1 MYITP
6 NSYGDGTIGEFFEF
20 LLNIITAP
28 IRLTLR
34 KLFPKAFPASK
45 PLSTQYV
52 VTAEDI
58 EIQTADNKTFVC
70 TVNCRVSCPANKINY
85 DKSREAIT
93 MALKVVGSSMTYD
106 EIIHGLKTL
115 LEGAMK
121 WDKMPELLGEDVEL
135 YTTSIFPI
143 TNS

>member
-20 LLNIITAP
+20 ILNIITAP
-28 IRLTLR
+28 IRLALR

-70 TVNCRVSCPANKINY
+70 TVNCRVSCPVDKINY
-85 DKSREAIT
+85 DKAREAIS
-93 MALKVVGSSMTYD
+93 MALKVVGSTMTYN
-106 EIIHGLKTL
+106 EIVHGMKTL
-115 LEGAMK
+115 LEGAMQ
-121 WDKMPELLGEDVEL
+121 WNRLPELLGEDVEL
-135 YTTSIFPI
+135 YTTSIFPAA
-143 TNS
+143 NS